1 MQFMDSNTVTLLDS
15 GMGRTLGL
23 KGVEICETIW
33 SANALLVAPDVVK
46 EIHHENIEAGAQ
58 VITTNSYG
66 VILADLAKR
75 GIENQYDF
83 LNKLAGQLAA
93 DAVKESGRQI
103 EIAAS
108 LPPQNGSFR
117 PDLVLDRAV
126 IEPLYRRQ
134 AELLQPYVDLFL
146 CETMSSIAE
155 AVAAAAGVTGLGKPV
170 YIGFTLHDEMPAMLR
185 SGESLKSAL
194 EALASFD
201 VTGVLGNCSLPERI
215 SDAIPV
221 LAAADVEFIGG
232 YANAFTK
239 VPQDWLLG
247 GEKESDG
254 SLVLRDDLSPK
265 FYSEF
270 ASDWI
275 AKGANIVGG
284 CCGTTA
290 EHILAIAQKLRA

>member
-1 MQFMDSNTVTLLDS
+1 MNTNAVTLLDS
-15 GMGRTLGL
+15 GMGKTLGL
-23 KGVEICETIW
+23 KGVEIPETIW

-46 EIHHENIEAGAQ
+46 EIHRENIEAGAQ

-66 VILADLAKR
+66 VILADLAKI
-75 GIENQYDF
+75 GIENQNE
-83 LNKLAGQLAA
+83 LAGKLAVE
-93 DAVKESGRQI
+93 AVRESGRQI

-146 CETMSSIAE
+146 CETMSCIAE

-170 YIGFTLHDEMPAMLR
+170 YIGLTLHDEKPATLR
-185 SGESLKSAL
+185 SGEPLKSAL

-215 SDAIPV
+215 SDAMPV
-221 LAAADVEFIGG
+221 LAAADIDFIGG
-232 YANAFTK
+232 YANAFTR
-239 VPQDWLLG
+239 VPEDWLLG
-247 GEKESDG
+247 GGKESDG
-254 SLVLRDDLSPK
+254 LLVLRDDLSPK

-270 ASDWI
+270 AIDWI

-290 EHILAIAQKLRA
+290 EHILAISQKLRA